1 MIFIVGPT
9 ASGKSF
15 LGMELARRLNGEIIC
30 ADSQTIRKGLDI
42 GTAKPSL
49 EDRSEIPHHMID
61 IIEPYED
68 FSVNEFKNIAQKT
81 IIEIEERGNTPII
94 VGGTGLYINAL
105 YYDFDLDFDNS
116 NSDYKRELEQKSVEE
131 LQEIIKS
138 KNYELPN
145 NENNPRHLIGTIL
158 REGSINKNTSP
169 VEGALIYGLM
179 PEDDVL
185 KQRISDRIDLM
196 FKNGFVEEVE
206 KLLDE
211 YGRPKKKMDA
221 IGYPLVIE
229 YLDGNKKIE
238 DVKKEFKTGHW
249 QYARRQKS
257 WFKRNDN
264 IIWLNNPQEG
274 LEEIIKQVIQT

>member
-1 MIFIVGPT
+1 
-9 ASGKSF
+9 
-15 LGMELARRLNGEIIC
+15 
-30 ADSQTIRKGLDI
+30 
-42 GTAKPSL
+42 
-49 EDRSEIPHHMID
+49 
-61 IIEPYED
+61 
-68 FSVNEFKNIAQKT
+68 
-81 IIEIEERGNTPII
+81 
-94 VGGTGLYINAL
+94 
-105 YYDFDLDFDNS
+105 
-116 NSDYKRELEQKSVEE
+116 
-131 LQEIIKS
+131 
-138 KNYELPN
+138 
-145 NENNPRHLIGTIL
+145 
-158 REGSINKNTSP
+158 
-169 VEGALIYGLM
+169 M

>member
-211 YGRPKKKMDA
+211 HGRPENKMDA
-221 IGYPLVIE
+221 IGYPIVIE